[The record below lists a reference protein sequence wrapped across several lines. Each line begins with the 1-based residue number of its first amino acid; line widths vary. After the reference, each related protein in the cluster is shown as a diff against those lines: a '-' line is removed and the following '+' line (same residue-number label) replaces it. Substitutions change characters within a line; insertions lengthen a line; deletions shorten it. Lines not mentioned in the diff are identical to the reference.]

1 MSAIPVSLQVGV
13 ETTTIASALA
23 KMAMRIG
30 GVLAS
35 DAVRNSGSDPRT
47 EEQLV
52 AILGRNRLDPAF
64 SVHFRSITAR
74 SAQEAISQ
82 FLKGLFLESG
92 AGPTITQALVSD
104 DPGLLSAVA
113 QVSFLA
119 WFHDAQSL
127 AQAFTQAITDELVEA
142 KAAPALGLNYIH
154 LLGTI
159 RACQQQTAAFI
170 WEHHYVAVEHSINA
184 ALQNMSPTNGRPRKR
199 RKTSSTPRSGQSKPR
214 LLSVSDRSVPYV
226 VMRALIRSLENVQ
239 RFPDERVLQISC
251 DQGISSIV
259 VWCHYILGISVLVLV
274 DDTVIQFGE
283 EPHRI
288 TVTICHVNTHGVKA
302 VLIEPNTEK
311 VPVFN
316 LASSDLD
323 PYLHGDHRVQARG
336 FLKTMLGSHGITND
350 KMLHLA
356 RWLLCDCLTHLS
368 SNPSHPNHRA
378 EPMSNHGNGSLSWA
392 GKVTQVVSMNR
403 IPQREIRL
411 AVAFL
416 FDTNAEEL
424 QNTSHAVDGA
434 LQRRADVS
442 WPSVLGLVY
451 AFARVQNRGNCDLLP
466 LSGQQFERIGTAEHG
481 LSYERGFRG
490 PVPDPVL
497 CFKLLCRML
506 LGARY
511 TDEYVSKAF
520 LVSDRGW
527 SVFLSS
533 LEANDPEDLDCGV
546 IYIKPGVPARDGV
559 RKARL
564 IDGMTDFAIDSTET
578 VFFTKE
584 PEEIAFW
591 PGVWSAK
598 LVGTAIGYDD
608 DAFAVMQSYDWA
620 HDSHGC
626 RKWRLGFGEKQA
638 LCMDFWILK
647 KCSCG
652 IDPSEETV
660 KESLDD
666 LRGNTFTLRFPKGN
680 SLAAKSPELVLQ
692 DGNIWLFFLG
702 GDGAA
707 RWLGADGFRYLA
719 GQETPTF
726 AWYIRGRR
734 CCVRCA
740 VGFAKSPALIL
751 L

>member
-1 MSAIPVSLQVGV
+1 MSAIPVGLQIGV
-13 ETTTIASALA
+13 ETTTIVSALA
-23 KMAMRIG
+23 KTAMRIG

-35 DAVRNSGSDPRT
+35 DAVRNAGSDPRT

-64 SVHFRSITAR
+64 SVHFRGITAP

-113 QVSFLA
+113 HVSFLA

-170 WEHHYVAVEHSINA
+170 WEHYYVAVEHRINA
-184 ALQNMSPTNGRPRKR
+184 GLQNMSSTNGRPRKR
-199 RKTSSTPRSGQSKPR
+199 RKTSGTPRSGQSKPQP
-214 LLSVSDRSVPYV
+214 LSVSDRSVPYV
-226 VMRALIRSLENVQ
+226 VLRALIRSLENVQ
-239 RFPDERVLQISC
+239 RFPEERVLQISC

-274 DDTVIQFGE
+274 DDT
-283 EPHRI
+283 
-288 TVTICHVNTHGVKA
+288 A
-302 VLIEPNTEK
+302 
-311 VPVFN
+311 
-316 LASSDLD
+316 
-323 PYLHGDHRVQARG
+323 
-336 FLKTMLGSHGITND
+336 
-350 KMLHLA
+350 
-356 RWLLCDCLTHLS
+356 
-368 SNPSHPNHRA
+368 
-378 EPMSNHGNGSLSWA
+378 
-392 GKVTQVVSMNR
+392 
-403 IPQREIRL
+403 IP
-411 AVAFL
+411 APK
-416 FDTNAEEL
+416 
-424 QNTSHAVDGA
+424 TSHAVDGA

-481 LSYERGFRG
+481 LSYERGFLG

-511 TDEYVSKAF
+511 TDEYVSRAF

-533 LEANDPEDLDCGV
+533 LEADDPEDLDCGV

-564 IDGMTDFAIDSTET
+564 IDGMTDFGIDSTET

-598 LVGTAIGYDD
+598 LVGTGIGYDD

-647 KCSCG
+647 KCSCD
-652 IDPSEETV
+652 IDPSEEAV
-660 KESLDD
+660 ESIDD
-666 LRGNTFTLRFPKGN
+666 LRGNTFTLRFPKEK

-692 DGNIWLFFLG
+692 DGDIWLFFLG

-719 GQETPTF
+719 GQETRTF

-740 VGFAKSPALIL
+740 VSFAKFPALIL